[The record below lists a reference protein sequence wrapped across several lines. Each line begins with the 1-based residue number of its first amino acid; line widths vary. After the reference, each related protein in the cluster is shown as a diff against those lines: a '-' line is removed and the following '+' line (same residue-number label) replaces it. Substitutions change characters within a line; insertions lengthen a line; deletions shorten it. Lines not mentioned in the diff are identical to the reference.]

1 MCIRDRVFDLT
12 VSHKQLGRWLEQ
24 AQQGDEGAFAK
35 LYAATVE
42 AQYYQAMALLGN
54 PHLADDAVQDSYAS
68 LYKNAANIRDPQAV
82 VALSLIHISPPPS
95 GFSST

>member
-1 MCIRDRVFDLT
+1 MT

-42 AQYYQAMALLGN
+42 AQ
-54 PHLADDAVQDSYAS
+54 
-68 LYKNAANIRDPQAV
+68 
-82 VALSLIHISPPPS
+82 
-95 GFSST
+95 